1 MDVISREIRIMPT
14 RILDAFANI
23 SGISQD
29 TCRHRNVALEVSSI
43 MEDVVKLGKRIV
55 KHSKDLRTHFDDPKV
70 GSTAHNTRCFT
81 MDLLSTKRIADDA
94 RL

>member
-1 MDVISREIRIMPT
+1 MDVISREICIMPT

-23 SGISQD
+23 SGIYQD

-43 MEDVVKLGKRIV
+43 IEDVFTLGKRIV

-70 GSTAHNTRCFT
+70 GSTARDTRCFT
-81 MDLLSTKRIADDA
+81 VDLPSTKRVADDA